1 MTYQQ
6 LWRRL
11 VPIYGEGEAKAIA
24 RTVYEQCYGLT
35 MTDLCMERDAGLPAE
50 ELEMMAERLER
61 MEPVQYVTGQADF
74 CGRTFLVDERVLIP
88 RSETEELC
96 QWIITETA
104 DNNRPASNRLS
115 ILDIGT
121 GSGCIAITLAAALP
135 QATVTAWDLSE
146 GALQVA
152 TANARH
158 HDVRIV
164 FERQDI
170 LRTGDRSQQ
179 SVTNNQL
186 KYDLI
191 VSNPPYI
198 CNKERTSMERNVLDY
213 EPHTALFVPDD
224 DPLLFYRAIARYALS
239 ALNDGGSLYF
249 EVNPLY
255 VNDLQ
260 TMLSMMSWHDIKTKN
275 DAYGKTRMIR
285 ARR

>member
-1 MTYQQ
+1 M
-6 LWRRL
+6 
-11 VPIYGEGEAKAIA
+11 
-24 RTVYEQCYGLT
+24 
-35 MTDLCMERDAGLPAE
+35 
-50 ELEMMAERLER
+50 
-61 MEPVQYVTGQADF
+61 
-74 CGRTFLVDERVLIP
+74 
-88 RSETEELC
+88 
-96 QWIITETA
+96 
-104 DNNRPASNRLS
+104 
-115 ILDIGT
+115 
-121 GSGCIAITLAAALP
+121 
-135 QATVTAWDLSE
+135 
-146 GALQVA
+146 
-152 TANARH
+152 
-158 HDVRIV
+158 
-164 FERQDI
+164 
-170 LRTGDRSQQ
+170 
-179 SVTNNQL
+179 

-260 TMLSMMSWHDIKTKN
+260 TMLSMMSWHNIKTKN

>member
-1 MTYQQ
+1 M
-6 LWRRL
+6 
-11 VPIYGEGEAKAIA
+11 
-24 RTVYEQCYGLT
+24 
-35 MTDLCMERDAGLPAE
+35 
-50 ELEMMAERLER
+50 
-61 MEPVQYVTGQADF
+61 
-74 CGRTFLVDERVLIP
+74 VDERVLIP
-88 RSETEELC
+88 RPETEELC
-96 QWIITETA
+96 QWIIAEAA
-104 DNNRPASNRLS
+104 DKNRLASERLS

-146 GALQVA
+146 SVLQVA
-152 TANARH
+152 AENARRH
-158 HDVRIV
+158 GVNIH
-164 FERQDI
+164 FEQQDA
-170 LRTGDRSQQ
+170 LQP
-179 SVTNNQL
+179 NNNCQM
-186 KYDLI
+186 KHDLI

-198 CNKERTSMERNVLDY
+198 CNMECTSMERNVLDY

-275 DAYGKTRMIR
+275 DAYGKTRMIK